1 METPWQ
7 LITEEVRMF
16 IEERRT
22 RLKNAARR
30 IKWFAVPVFLVACGG
45 SYEIHKHWVIPH
57 LTPPQRFYFGQ
68 YWDSS
73 YKSYLPN
80 TTSEYTILARTIAD
94 PDTKREMTL
103 PVTDAQVEVILGD
116 EGRLLWDT
124 NHLLDAV
131 FEATIKTKDGVD
143 DKSLVW
149 LQQSCYLDAE
159 AYKFFRDSIYDN
171 RTIPRIWCPAWIGAI
186 VIFGLGM
193 IAIAA
198 GDQIVQRVRRPM
210 Q

>member
-16 IEERRT
+16 IEEGRT
-22 RLKNAARR
+22 RFKSAARR

-45 SYEIHKHWVIPH
+45 SYEIHKHWINPH
-57 LTPPQRFYFGQ
+57 LTPLQRFYFGQ

-149 LQQSCYLDAE
+149 QQQSCYLDAE
-159 AYKFFRDSIYDN
+159 AYKFFRNSIYDN

-186 VIFGLGM
+186 VIFGVGM

-198 GDQIVQRVRRPM
+198 GDQIAQRVRRAM
-210 Q
+210 R